1 MECENVISP
10 LRLFVSLSLRRPV
23 APSLRFICPMPRL
36 IVRATPA
43 RGDSV
48 VDLNRPRITIGRS
61 ARNDLCVEDPFASRL
76 HAEVRK
82 RGDVFWIADLGSANG
97 TVVNA
102 ARLTIPVQLRDRDII
117 RIGETEIEYSERA
130 DTAPAR
136 GRTSILFSDSGFAP
150 LPEATIIAD
159 ARNSAANL
167 LSSLEVPFRTQIT
180 PPVGEAALVSKSVED
195 DVLAVIS
202 RVSLTLLK
210 PLSLDETLRQVLE
223 CVFEIVSAER
233 GYLMLFEAPEEDV
246 NGAPELV
253 CKALRTRTPAAT
265 NDSANVEISRTI
277 SDQVLKQG
285 TSVLTSDAQQDPRFQ
300 ERRSIVLGGLRSVMA
315 VPLAV
320 EERISG
326 MIYVD
331 NSFHTNRFTE
341 RDLQLLTLI
350 AGVAAIR
357 IENVRLLEVQ
367 QEQKRLANE
376 LALASEI
383 QFRLHPET
391 PPAIT
396 GYDVLGV
403 SFPCYEVGGDYYDF
417 IEKPDGRIV
426 IALGDVSGKGT
437 GAALLMSS
445 IHAAVRAH
453 TRTRL
458 SASEIVSEINQY
470 IYDNTPS
477 NRYITLFYSELDP
490 RSHQLTYINSG
501 HNSPLLARASGE
513 VTRLDIGGFPV
524 GITPFGDYREG
535 WVEIEPGD
543 VMVVYSDG
551 VTESLNEEGE
561 EFGEARLIEIVQKNR
576 GRAAAGLRDRI
587 DEALTKFVGRAS
599 AVDDLTIVIL
609 KRKTD

>member
-1 MECENVISP
+1 
-10 LRLFVSLSLRRPV
+10 
-23 APSLRFICPMPRL
+23 

-43 RGDSV
+43 HGDSV

-82 RGDVFWIADLGSANG
+82 RGDIFWIADLGSANG
-97 TVVNA
+97 TLVNA
-102 ARLTIPVQLRDRDII
+102 ARLTAPVQLRDRDIV

-136 GRTSILFSDSGFAP
+136 GRTSILFSDSSFAP
-150 LPEATIIAD
+150 LPEATIVPG

-167 LSSLEVPFRTQIT
+167 ISSLDVSHKTQISA
-180 PPVGEAALVSKSVED
+180 PIGQAAIVSQSVED
-195 DVLAVIS
+195 NALAVIS
-202 RVSLTLLK
+202 RVSLTLLS
-210 PLSLDETLRQVLE
+210 PLSLDDTLLQVLE
-223 CVFEIVSAER
+223 CVFEVVSADR
-233 GYLMLFEAPEEDV
+233 GYVMLFEAPEEDT

-253 CKALRTRTPAAT
+253 CKALKTRTPVVA

-277 SDQVLKQG
+277 SEQVLRQG
-285 TSVLTSDAQQDPRFQ
+285 KSVLTSDAQQDPRFQ

-320 EERISG
+320 EGRISG

-331 NSFHTNRFTE
+331 NPFHTNKFTE

-391 PPAIT
+391 PPAIPS
-396 GYDVLGV
+396 YDVVGV

-437 GAALLMSS
+437 SAALLMSS

-470 IYDNTPS
+470 IYDNTPA
-477 NRYITLFYSELDP
+477 NRYVTLFYSELDP
-490 RSHQLTYINSG
+490 RSSQLTYINGG
-501 HNSPLLARASGE
+501 HNSPLLVRASGE
-513 VTRLDIGGFPV
+513 VTPLDIGGFPV

-561 EFGEARLIEIVQKNR
+561 EFGESRLIEIVQKNR
-576 GRAAAGLRDRI
+576 GRTAAGLRDRI
-587 DEALTKFVGRAS
+587 DEALTRFVGKADS
-599 AVDDLTIVIL
+599 VDDITIVIL
-609 KRKTD
+609 KRKTGED

>member
-1 MECENVISP
+1 N
-10 LRLFVSLSLRRPV
+10 
-23 APSLRFICPMPRL
+23 
-36 IVRATPA
+36 
-43 RGDSV
+43 
-48 VDLNRPRITIGRS
+48 
-61 ARNDLCVEDPFASRL
+61 
-76 HAEVRK
+76 
-82 RGDVFWIADLGSANG
+82 
-97 TVVNA
+97 
-102 ARLTIPVQLRDRDII
+102 
-117 RIGETEIEYSERA
+117 
-130 DTAPAR
+130 
-136 GRTSILFSDSGFAP
+136 FAP
-150 LPEATIIAD
+150 LPEATIGAD
-159 ARNSAANL
+159 SRNSAANL
-167 LSSLEVPFRTQIT
+167 LSSLEVSYKTQIS
-180 PPVGEAALVSKSVED
+180 PAAGEATIVSESVSESLED
-195 DVLAVIS
+195 DALGVIS

-210 PLSLDETLRQVLE
+210 PLSLEETLRQVLE
-223 CVFEIVSAER
+223 CVFDVVSADR
-233 GYLMLFEAPEEDV
+233 GYMMLFEAPEGDP
-246 NGAPELV
+246 NGAPELM
-253 CKALRTRTPAAT
+253 CKAMKTRTPAA
-265 NDSANVEISRTI
+265 NGASNVEISRTI

-285 TSVLTSDAQQDPRFQ
+285 ASVLTSDAQQDPRFQ

-320 EERISG
+320 EGRISG

-331 NSFHTNRFTE
+331 NPFHTNRFTE

-376 LALASEI
+376 LAVASEI

-391 PPAIT
+391 PPAIPC
-396 GYDVLGV
+396 YDVLGV

-417 IEKPDGRIV
+417 IEKPDGRYV

-470 IYDNTPS
+470 IFDNTPA
-477 NRYITLFYSELDP
+477 NRYVTLFYSELDP
-490 RSHQLTYINSG
+490 RSHQLTYINGG
-501 HNSPLLARASGE
+501 HNPPLLVRASGE

-524 GITPFGDYREG
+524 GITTFGDYREG

-551 VTESLNEEGE
+551 MTESL
-561 EFGEARLIEIVQKNR
+561 
-576 GRAAAGLRDRI
+576 
-587 DEALTKFVGRAS
+587 DE
-599 AVDDLTIVIL
+599 
-609 KRKTD
+609 

>member
-1 MECENVISP
+1 
-10 LRLFVSLSLRRPV
+10 
-23 APSLRFICPMPRL
+23 MPRL

-43 RGDSV
+43 HGDSV

-82 RGDVFWIADLGSANG
+82 RGDAFWIADLGSANG
-97 TVVNA
+97 TLINS
-102 ARLTIPVQLRDRDII
+102 ARLTAPVQLRDRDIV
-117 RIGETEIEYSERA
+117 RIGETEIEYSEHA

-136 GRTSILFSDSGFAP
+136 GRTSILFSDSSFAP
-150 LPEATIIAD
+150 LPEATITAGD
-159 ARNSAANL
+159 RNSAANL
-167 LSSLEVPFRTQIT
+167 ISSLESSNMTLI
-180 PPVGEAALVSKSVED
+180 GAAAKSLAPKSVED
-195 DVLAVIS
+195 DALAVIS
-202 RVSLTLLK
+202 RVSLTLLSG
-210 PLSLDETLRQVLE
+210 LSLDDTLQQVLD
-223 CVFEIVSAER
+223 CVFEVVSADR
-233 GYLMLFEAPEEDV
+233 GYVMLFEAPEEDPK
-246 NGAPELV
+246 GAPELV
-253 CKALRTRTPAAT
+253 CKAMKMRSPGPA
-265 NDSANVEISRTI
+265 NDLTNVEISRAI
-277 SDQVLKQG
+277 SERVLKQG
-285 TSVLTSDAQQDPRFQ
+285 ASVLTSDAQQDPRFQ
-300 ERRSIVLGGLRSVMA
+300 DRRSIALSGLRSVMA

-331 NSFHTNRFTE
+331 NPFQTNRFIE

-350 AGVAAIR
+350 ASVAAIR

-367 QEQKRLANE
+367 QEQRRLANE

-383 QFRLHPET
+383 QFRLHPES
-391 PPAIT
+391 PPAIPC
-396 GYDVLGV
+396 YDILGV

-417 IEKPDGRIV
+417 IEKPDGRYV

-437 GAALLMSS
+437 GAAILMSS

-477 NRYITLFYSELDP
+477 NRYVTLFYSELDP
-490 RSHQLTYINSG
+490 RSHQLTYINGG
-501 HNSPLLARASGE
+501 HNPPLLVRASGE
-513 VTRLDIGGFPV
+513 VTPLDIGGFPV
-524 GITPFGDYREG
+524 GITQFGDYREG

-561 EFGEARLIEIVQKNR
+561 EFGDGRLIEIVQKNR
-576 GRAAAGLRDRI
+576 GRTAAGLRDRI
-587 DEALTKFVGRAS
+587 DEALAKFVGKAS
-599 AVDDLTIVIL
+599 AVDDLTLVIM
-609 KRKTD
+609 KRKTE

>member
-1 MECENVISP
+1 
-10 LRLFVSLSLRRPV
+10 
-23 APSLRFICPMPRL
+23 MPRL

-43 RGDSV
+43 HGDSI

-82 RGDVFWIADLGSANG
+82 RGDTFWITDLGSANG
-97 TVVNA
+97 TLVNA
-102 ARLTIPVQLRDRDII
+102 ARLTAPLQLRDRDII

-136 GRTSILFSDSGFAP
+136 GRTSILFSDSSLASM
-150 LPEATIIAD
+150 PEATIMAGG
-159 ARNSAANL
+159 RNSAANL
-167 LSSLEVPFRTQIT
+167 LSSLEVSRKTQVNA
-180 PPVGEAALVSKSVED
+180 PVGQVTLTSKSTPKPVEED
-195 DVLAVIS
+195 ALALIS
-202 RVSLTLLK
+202 RVSLTLLS
-210 PLSLDETLRQVLE
+210 PLSLDDTLQQVLE
-223 CVFEIVSAER
+223 CVFEVVSADR
-233 GYLMLFEAPEEDV
+233 GYVMLLEAPEEDPSGEV
-246 NGAPELV
+246 ELV
-253 CKALRTRTPAAT
+253 CKAMKTRRPDAV
-265 NDSANVEISRTI
+265 NDLENVEISRSI
-277 SDQVLKQG
+277 SEQVLKQG
-285 TSVLTSDAQQDPRFQ
+285 ASVLTSDAQQDPRFQ
-300 ERRSIVLGGLRSVMA
+300 ERRSVVLGGLRSVMA

-320 EERISG
+320 EGRISG

-331 NSFHTNRFTE
+331 SPFHTNRFTE

-350 AGVAAIR
+350 ASVAAIR

-367 QEQKRLANE
+367 QEQKRLAKE
-376 LALASEI
+376 LEVASEI
-383 QFRLHPET
+383 QFRLHPAT
-391 PPAIT
+391 PPTIP
-396 GYDVLGV
+396 GYDVVGV

-417 IEKPDGRIV
+417 IEKPDGRYV

-445 IHAAVRAH
+445 VHAAVRAH

-477 NRYITLFYSELDP
+477 NRYVTLFYSELDP
-490 RSHQLTYINSG
+490 RSHQLTYINGG
-501 HNSPLLARASGE
+501 HNSPLLVRASGE
-513 VTRLDIGGFPV
+513 VTPLDIGGFPV

-543 VMVVYSDG
+543 VLVIYSDG
-551 VTESLNEEGE
+551 VTESLNEQGE

-587 DEALTKFVGRAS
+587 DEALTRFVGKADS
-599 AVDDLTIVIL
+599 VDDLTLVIL
-609 KRKTD
+609 KRKSGEE

>member
-1 MECENVISP
+1 
-10 LRLFVSLSLRRPV
+10 
-23 APSLRFICPMPRL
+23 MPRL

-43 RGDSV
+43 HGDSV

-97 TVVNA
+97 TLVNA
-102 ARLTIPVQLRDRDII
+102 ARLTAPLQLRDRDIV

-136 GRTSILFSDSGFAP
+136 GRTSILFSDSSFAP
-150 LPEATIIAD
+150 LPEATIVPG

-167 LSSLEVPFRTQIT
+167 ISSLEVSHKTQISA
-180 PPVGEAALVSKSVED
+180 PVGQATIVSQSVED
-195 DVLAVIS
+195 DALAVIS
-202 RVSLTLLK
+202 RVSLTLLS
-210 PLSLDETLRQVLE
+210 PLSLDETLLQVLE
-223 CVFEIVSAER
+223 CVFEVVSADR
-233 GYLMLFEAPEEDV
+233 GYVMLFEAPEEV
-246 NGAPELV
+246 TNGAPELV
-253 CKALRTRTPAAT
+253 CKAMKTRTPSVA
-265 NDSANVEISRTI
+265 NDSANVEISRAI
-277 SDQVLKQG
+277 SEQVLRQG
-285 TSVLTSDAQQDPRFQ
+285 KSVLTSDAQQDPRFQ

-320 EERISG
+320 EGRISG

-331 NSFHTNRFTE
+331 NPFHTNRFTE

-391 PPAIT
+391 PPAIPN
-396 GYDVLGV
+396 YDVVGV

-417 IEKPDGRIV
+417 IEKPDGRCV

-470 IYDNTPS
+470 IYDNTPA
-477 NRYITLFYSELDP
+477 NRYVTLFYSELDP
-490 RSHQLTYINSG
+490 RSSQLTYINGG
-501 HNSPLLARASGE
+501 HNSPLLVRASGE
-513 VTRLDIGGFPV
+513 VTPLDIGGFPV

-576 GRAAAGLRDRI
+576 GRTAAGLRDRI
-587 DEALTKFVGRAS
+587 DEALTRFVGKADS
-599 AVDDLTIVIL
+599 VDDITIVIL
-609 KRKTD
+609 KRKTGED